1 MSSLQSVVTLL
12 LVSLAV
18 MGSPGPATI
27 SVTAV
32 GSAFGWQR
40 SLPYVAGIIVG
51 TITVLLLVATGL
63 TAALLSLPAVRPLLL
78 AASFAY
84 ILVLAWRIATAP
96 PLAGVQPD
104 ALRPSFAG
112 GFLLGIGNPKA
123 WIAIAAVFASGR
135 LAATPFADALA
146 KLGLLGGMI
155 VAIHFAW
162 LAVGLSLARLL
173 RHPVGSR
180 IVNGMLA
187 VALVLSTVL
196 ALLPG

>member
-1 MSSLQSVVTLL
+1 MSGLQPVLALL

-32 GSAFGWQR
+32 GSAFGWRR
-40 SLPYVAGIIVG
+40 SLPYVAGVIVG
-51 TITVLLLVATGL
+51 TAAVLLLVATGL
-63 TAALLSLPAVRPLLL
+63 TAVLLSLPAIGPFLLV
-78 AASFAY
+78 ASCAY

-96 PLAGVQPD
+96 PLAAHDVD
-104 ALRPSFAG
+104 APAPSPAG

-135 LAATPFADALA
+135 LATSPFTDALA
-146 KLGLLGGMI
+146 KVALLAAMI
-155 VAIHFAW
+155 VVIHLAW
-162 LAVGLSLARLL
+162 LAVGLSLARIL

-180 IVNGMLA
+180 IVNGILA
-187 VALVLSTVL
+187 VALVASTAI